1 MKCPYCGSEEGYYQE
16 ERVHR
21 FLFFTFD
28 GEPDEATEDITEWT
42 SKRRYCRNC
51 EKILPRKMFNDQAG
65 FFLSFFRAL
74 MLRVRF
80 NSGRHGF
87 TSVYIAF

>member
-51 EKILPRKMFNDQAG
+51 EKILPRKMFND
-65 FFLSFFRAL
+65 
-74 MLRVRF
+74 
-80 NSGRHGF
+80 
-87 TSVYIAF
+87 

>member
-1 MKCPYCGSEEGYYQE
+1 MKCPYCGSEKGYYCK

-28 GEPDEATEDITEWT
+28 DDADGATENITEWE

-51 EKILPRKMFNDQAG
+51 EKILPRKMFND
-65 FFLSFFRAL
+65 
-74 MLRVRF
+74 
-80 NSGRHGF
+80 
-87 TSVYIAF
+87 